1 MGTDKRM
8 RKKENRRNR
17 LDELATQAHRQRWR
31 KRITKIVIVVA
42 IVLGVAFII
51 SVSLGDDNTD
61 TTATT
66 VAATT
71 DAAVAATTDTSIAP
85 AEGRAITGETP
96 CPAADGSES
105 RAASFEKAP
114 PTCIDTTKTYTAT
127 VLTNKGEFTI
137 VLDAMQAPLTVNNF
151 VTLARYRYF
160 DGTTCHRAIKDFV
173 VQCGDPT
180 ATGTGGPGYAFADEL
195 PSAGSYKLGSL
206 AMANS
211 GPNTNGSQFFVI
223 TGEQGVALPP
233 SYTLFGQV
241 TNGLDSTVPAL
252 NAASNQDPA
261 ANGVPPAETLRII
274 SVTITEI

>member
-1 MGTDKRM
+1 
-8 RKKENRRNR
+8 
-17 LDELATQAHRQRWR
+17 
-31 KRITKIVIVVA
+31 VIVVA
-42 IVLGVAFII
+42 IVVGVTFII
-51 SVSLGDDNTD
+51 RVSGGDTNTD

-71 DAAVAATTDTSIAP
+71 DTSSTPIAS

-114 PTCIDTTKTYTAT
+114 PTCIDTAKTYTAV

-137 VLDAMQAPLTVNNF
+137 VLDAMQAPLAVNNF

-160 DGTTCHRAIKDFV
+160 DGTICHRAIKDFM

-195 PSAGSYKLGSL
+195 PSAGSYRLGSL

-223 TGEQGVALPP
+223 TGGQGVALPP

-252 NAASNQDPA
+252 NSASNQDPA

>member
-1 MGTDKRM
+1 MGTDKRA

-17 LDELATQAHRQRWR
+17 LDELATQAHRQRLR
-31 KRITKIVIVVA
+31 KRITKVVIVVA
-42 IVLGVAFII
+42 IVVGVTFII
-51 SVSLGDDNTD
+51 RVSGGDTNTD

-71 DAAVAATTDTSIAP
+71 DTSSTPIAP

-114 PTCIDTTKTYTAT
+114 PTCIDTAKTYTAV

-137 VLDAMQAPLTVNNF
+137 VLDAMQAPLAVNNF

-160 DGTTCHRAIKDFV
+160 DGTICHRAIKDFM

-195 PSAGSYKLGSL
+195 PSAGSYRLGSL

-223 TGEQGVALPP
+223 TGGQGVALPP

-274 SVTITEI
+274 SVTITES

>member
-1 MGTDKRM
+1 MGTDKRI

-31 KRITKIVIVVA
+31 KRITKVVIGVA
-42 IVLGVAFII
+42 IVVGVFGII
-51 SVSLGDDNTD
+51 NVSSGDNNTD

-66 VAATT
+66 VAATSDT
-71 DAAVAATTDTSIAP
+71 TVTATTGTSFAP
-85 AEGRAITGETP
+85 AEGRAITDETP
-96 CPAADGSES
+96 CPATDGSES

-114 PTCIDTTKTYTAT
+114 PTCIDTTKTYTAV

-137 VLDAMQAPLTVNNF
+137 VLDAMQAPLAVNNF
-151 VTLARYRYF
+151 VTLARYHYF
-160 DGTTCHRAIKDFV
+160 DGTTCHRAIKDFM

-180 ATGTGGPGYAFADEL
+180 ATGTGGPGYAFPDEL

-223 TGEQGVALPP
+223 TGLQGVALPP

-261 ANGVPPAETLRII
+261 ANGVPPAETLQII

>member
-17 LDELATQAHRQRWR
+17 LDELAAQAHRQRLR
-31 KRITKIVIVVA
+31 KRITNVVIVVA
-42 IVLGVAFII
+42 IVVGVALII
-51 SVSLGDDNTD
+51 KVSGGDKNTD
-61 TTATT
+61 TTTTT
-66 VAATT
+66 VAATSET
-71 DAAVAATTDTSIAP
+71 TIAATTGTSIAL

-105 RAASFEKAP
+105 RAASFEKSP
-114 PTCIDTTKTYTAT
+114 PTCIDPAKTYTAV

-137 VLDAMQAPLTVNNF
+137 VLDAIQAPLAVNSF
-151 VTLARYRYF
+151 VTLARYHFF

-180 ATGTGGPGYAFADEL
+180 ATGGGGPGYAFADEL
-195 PSAGSYKLGSL
+195 PTAGSYKLGSL

-223 TGEQGVALPP
+223 TGAQGAALPP

-241 TNGLDSTVPAL
+241 TAGLDSTVAAL
-252 NAASNQDPA
+252 NAASNPDSA
-261 ANGVPPAETLRII
+261 ANGVPPTETLQII

>member
-61 TTATT
+61 TKTDVIDTT
-66 VAATT
+66 VSAAT
-71 DAAVAATTDTSIAP
+71 DTPIAP

-261 ANGVPPAETLRII
+261 ANGVPPAETLQII

>member
-8 RKKENRRNR
+8 RKKETRRNR
-17 LDELATQAHRQRWR
+17 LDELAAQAHRQRLR
-31 KRITKIVIVVA
+31 KRITNVVIVVA
-42 IVLGVAFII
+42 IVVGVALII
-51 SVSLGDDNTD
+51 KVSGGDKNTD

-66 VAATT
+66 VAATSET
-71 DAAVAATTDTSIAP
+71 TIAAPTATSIAP
-85 AEGRAITGETP
+85 VEGRAITGETP

-105 RAASFEKAP
+105 RAASFEKSP
-114 PTCIDTTKTYTAT
+114 PMCIDVAKTYTA
-127 VLTNKGEFTI
+127 VVITNKGEFTI
-137 VLDAMQAPLTVNNF
+137 VLDAVRAPLAVNNF
-151 VTLARYRYF
+151 VTLARYHYF

-180 ATGTGGPGYAFADEL
+180 ATGGGGPGYAFADEL
-195 PSAGSYKLGSL
+195 PTSGSYRLGSL

-223 TGEQGVALPP
+223 TGEQGAGLPP

-241 TNGLDSTVPAL
+241 TDGLDSTVPAL
-252 NAASNQDPA
+252 NSASNPDPA
-261 ANGVPPAETLRII
+261 ANGVPPTETLQII

>member
-1 MGTDKRM
+1 MGTDKRA

-17 LDELATQAHRQRWR
+17 LDELATQAHRQRLR
-31 KRITKIVIVVA
+31 KRITKVVIVVA
-42 IVLGVAFII
+42 IVVGVTFII
-51 SVSLGDDNTD
+51 RVSGGDTTTD
-61 TTATT
+61 TKTDTIGTT

-71 DAAVAATTDTSIAP
+71 DTSSTPIAP
-85 AEGRAITGETP
+85 AEGRAINGETP

-114 PTCIDTTKTYTAT
+114 PTCIDTAKTYTAV

-137 VLDAMQAPLTVNNF
+137 VLDAMQAPLAVNNF

-160 DGTTCHRAIKDFV
+160 DGTICHRAIKDFM

-195 PSAGSYKLGSL
+195 PSAGSYRLGSL

-223 TGEQGVALPP
+223 TGGQGVALPP

>member
-61 TTATT
+61 TKTDVIDTT
-66 VAATT
+66 VSAAT
-71 DAAVAATTDTSIAP
+71 DTPIAP

-195 PSAGSYKLGSL
+195 PAAGSYRLGSL

-261 ANGVPPAETLRII
+261 ANGVPPAETLQII

>member
-61 TTATT
+61 TKTD
-66 VAATT
+66 VI

>member
-17 LDELATQAHRQRWR
+17 LDELATQAHRQRLR
-31 KRITKIVIVVA
+31 KRITKVVIVVA
-42 IVLGVAFII
+42 IVVGVTFII
-51 SVSLGDDNTD
+51 RVSGGDTNTD

-71 DAAVAATTDTSIAP
+71 DTSSTPIAL

-114 PTCIDTTKTYTAT
+114 PTCIDTAKTYTAV

-137 VLDAMQAPLTVNNF
+137 VLDAMQAPLAVNNF

-160 DGTTCHRAIKDFV
+160 DGTICHRAIKDFM

-195 PSAGSYKLGSL
+195 PSAGSYRLGSL

-223 TGEQGVALPP
+223 TGGQGVALPP

>member
-17 LDELATQAHRQRWR
+17 LDELATQAHRQRLR
-31 KRITKIVIVVA
+31 KRITKVVIVVA
-42 IVLGVAFII
+42 IVVGVTFII
-51 SVSLGDDNTD
+51 RVSGGDTNTD
-61 TTATT
+61 TKTDTIGTT
-66 VAATT
+66 VAATS
-71 DAAVAATTDTSIAP
+71 DTSIAP

-114 PTCIDTTKTYTAT
+114 PTCIDTAKTYTAV

-137 VLDAMQAPLTVNNF
+137 VLDAMQAPLAVNNF

-160 DGTTCHRAIKDFV
+160 DGTICHRAIKDFM

-195 PSAGSYKLGSL
+195 PSAGSYRLGSL

-223 TGEQGVALPP
+223 TGGQGVALPP